1 VCLGERV
8 AAPKKKRGP
17 ILNMRENPA
26 TLGWHRVDVLATIPG
41 GRNQSHCHSMVDRTS
56 KILGIGELGEQT
68 CGLWGDDADQPC
80 IPFLAFLPIASRS
93 AITAR
98 EIRSVED

>member
-1 VCLGERV
+1 
-8 AAPKKKRGP
+8 
-17 ILNMRENPA
+17 
-26 TLGWHRVDVLATIPG
+26 
-41 GRNQSHCHSMVDRTS
+41 MVDRTS

-68 CGLWGDDADQPC
+68 CGLWGDDADQPY